1 MSFRCQLDNNNFS
14 FDNMFYGNGTA
25 LKAAVIEW
33 LANASAAEE
42 KHGHITNWD
51 TSMVRSTDYLFK
63 VRFSDS
69 N

>member
-1 MSFRCQLDNNNFS
+1 
-14 FDNMFYGNGTA
+14 MFYGNGTA

>member
-1 MSFRCQLDNNNFS
+1 MAAPSFPSFS
-14 FDNMFYGNGTA
+14 NGTA

-51 TSMVRSTDYLFK
+51 TSMVKSTDYLFQ

>member
-1 MSFRCQLDNNNFS
+1 MFS
-14 FDNMFYGNGTA
+14 GHAA
-25 LKAAVIEW
+25 LEAAVIEW

-51 TSMVRSTDYLFK
+51 TSMVKSTDYLFQ